1 MFMRKGIDQLQQ
13 MSQQIQ
19 QLQSDLDEWLSQ
31 AKQLEEQLKDQINQ
45 LNQEMSDIEAQIT
58 QFDTQIIELT
68 EQQTNLENA
77 SKADL
82 ERAKSLL
89 EDINKDHKNQ
99 KTDNQKLRDECDSLH
114 LQIGEEQAAVGT
126 AATRRETLAQQLAK
140 MKDEFKKMR
149 GLASQ
154 DISSIDVLRT
164 YVALYNNVFATRPHV
179 RALGLL
185 HGPKAEWNKE
195 EFAKTLA
202 VSEIVIEECIEDL
215 IRAELITWDEKGEN
229 VRLLARLF

>member
-1 MFMRKGIDQLQQ
+1 MQKGIDQLHQ
-13 MSQQIQ
+13 MSLQMQ
-19 QLQSDLDEWLSQ
+19 QLQSDLDQWLSQ
-31 AKQLEEQLKDQINQ
+31 AKQVEEQLKNQIGQ

-58 QFDTQIIELT
+58 QLDNQIIGLT
-68 EQQTNLENA
+68 EQQTNLENT
-77 SKADL
+77 SKSDL
-82 ERAKSLL
+82 EKAKNLL
-89 EDINKDHKNQ
+89 ADISKDHETQ
-99 KTDNQKLRDECDSLH
+99 KTANQKLRDEYDSLQ

-126 AATRRETLAQQLAK
+126 AATRRETLAQQLSS

-164 YVALYNNVFATRPHV
+164 YIALYNNVFATRPHV

-185 HGPKAEWNKE
+185 HGPKAEWTKE

-202 VSEIVIEECIEDL
+202 VSESVVEECIEDL
-215 IRAELITWDEKGEN
+215 IRAELITWDEAGES
-229 VRLLARLF
+229 VHLLARLF

>member
-1 MFMRKGIDQLQQ
+1 MQKGIDQLQQ
-13 MSQQIQ
+13 ISLQMQ
-19 QLQSDLDEWLSQ
+19 QLQSDLDQWLSQ
-31 AKQLEEQLKDQINQ
+31 AKQFEEQLKHRVNQINK
-45 LNQEMSDIEAQIT
+45 EISDIEAQIT
-58 QFDTQIIELT
+58 QLDNQNIELT
-68 EQQTNLENA
+68 EQQTNLQNT

-89 EDINKDHKNQ
+89 EGIKKDHENQ
-99 KTDNQKLRDECDSLH
+99 KIENQKLRDEYDSLQ

-126 AATRRETLAQQLAK
+126 AATRRETLAQQLVS
-140 MKDEFKKMR
+140 MKDEFRKMQ

-164 YVALYNNVFATRPHV
+164 YMALYNKVFATRPHV

-202 VSEIVIEECIEDL
+202 VSEAVVEECIEDL
-215 IRAELITWDEKGEN
+215 IRAELITWDETGEN